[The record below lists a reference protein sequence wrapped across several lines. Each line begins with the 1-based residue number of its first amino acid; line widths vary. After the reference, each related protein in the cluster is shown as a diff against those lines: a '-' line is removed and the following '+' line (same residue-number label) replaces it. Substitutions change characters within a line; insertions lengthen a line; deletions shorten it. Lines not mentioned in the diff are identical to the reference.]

1 VEQPSGTR
9 KLLLLGSGNSD
20 YLDVLIRPNCE
31 TEALQS
37 ISQWLDSSHA
47 DWDVAEFLQLQQESP
62 LLRLAPPIG
71 FGGEVTVHEVCPV
84 LSLPTAPQDH
94 WQFFDR
100 PCFKKLDYYWR
111 RAAKQGILEVL
122 RGGIQSIEE
131 VLEALFRFEDQRW
144 SERGGKSVLADPAI
158 QRFHRVACYGLEAA
172 GSLRL
177 YVLKLEGR
185 IIAVYYGFLYRDRA
199 CYYLGGFDSD
209 FANLSPGKLLLA
221 HAIEQAVR
229 EGAREFDFLRGQESY
244 KYEWGAVD
252 KPAYRWTAPG
262 KAQEV
267 TYAGTSDYH

>member
-1 VEQPSGTR
+1 LFQKVG
-9 KLLLLGSGNSD
+9 LLLAASG
-20 YLDVLIRPNCE
+20 
-31 TEALQS
+31 EA
-37 ISQWLDSSHA
+37 
-47 DWDVAEFLQLQQESP
+47 
-62 LLRLAPPIG
+62 G
-71 FGGEVTVHEVCPV
+71 
-84 LSLPTAPQDH
+84 TA
-94 WQFFDR
+94 R
-100 PCFKKLDYYWR
+100 SASR
-111 RAAKQGILEVL
+111 
-122 RGGIQSIEE
+122 GIQSVDE